1 MMQMKIPTSRGDQIS
16 LSALCSVQEKP
27 VISTIKRV
35 EGKREVTITAEAWDK
50 KNIRRINKECRD
62 VYEWEI
68 KPTYPNVE
76 FKAGGEFAE
85 FSNVL
90 FQILRL
96 FLIGLFIM
104 YLLLGSQFKSYIQPF
119 LILFTLPFTF
129 AGVVLFLIIS
139 GTPFS
144 TTVLYAGVALAGVAV
159 NDSIVLIS
167 FMNDRKKQGIPIHDA
182 IVQSVQIRLRPIVL
196 TSVTTIAG
204 LLPTALG
211 IGGYSIVWGPMAR
224 TIIFGLLVS
233 TITTLVIVPLL
244 YAIIEGFRSKDQP

>member
-1 MMQMKIPTSRGDQIS
+1 M
-16 LSALCSVQEKP
+16 
-27 VISTIKRV
+27 
-35 EGKREVTITAEAWDK
+35 
-50 KNIRRINKECRD
+50 
-62 VYEWEI
+62 
-68 KPTYPNVE
+68 
-76 FKAGGEFAE
+76 
-85 FSNVL
+85 

-96 FLIGLFIM
+96 FLIGLFII
-104 YLLLGSQFKSYIQPF
+104 YLLLGSQFKSYIQSF

-129 AGVVLFLIIS
+129 AGVILFLIIS

-167 FMNDRKKQGIPIHDA
+167 FINDRIKSGTRINEA

-204 LLPTALG
+204 LLPTALNF
-211 IGGYSIVWGPMAR
+211 GGYSIVWGPMAS

-233 TITTLVIVPLL
+233 TITTLVIIPLL
-244 YAIIEGFRSKDQP
+244 YETIEDIRSKLPNNQ